1 MKIVIQR
8 TTLETL
14 NVFIIIK
21 NLQNNPLNINRI
33 QLPVKARRCARFQ
46 IHNNLILIFEK
57 QLNSINLPYNIRI
70 NVCQKTT

>member
-33 QLPVKARRCARFQ
+33 QLPVKARRCARF
-46 IHNNLILIFEK
+46 
-57 QLNSINLPYNIRI
+57 
-70 NVCQKTT
+70 